1 MLADYNKT
9 KSFYKEKSILLE
21 PKISYGSCMIAFLS
35 KAMLLEVDIYKEDV
49 KIISQRPDTLLIKKR
64 VEFTPLIP

>member
-1 MLADYNKT
+1 
-9 KSFYKEKSILLE
+9 
-21 PKISYGSCMIAFLS
+21 MIAFLS